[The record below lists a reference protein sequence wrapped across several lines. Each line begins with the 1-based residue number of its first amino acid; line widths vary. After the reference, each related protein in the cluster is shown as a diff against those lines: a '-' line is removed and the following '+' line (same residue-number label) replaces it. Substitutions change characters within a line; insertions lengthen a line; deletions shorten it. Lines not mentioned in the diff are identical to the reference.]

1 MWINN
6 ESQQTVAIYVTIEF
20 LTKKKLFIDGI
31 PRKLND
37 LNSLKMLIDRRSDT
51 GNQAFVLPLCEIGR
65 QYELHTEQ
73 INQNHGV

>member
-6 ESQQTVAIYVTIEF
+6 VSQQTVVIHGTIEF
-20 LTKKKLFIDGI
+20 LTKTKVFIGEI

-37 LNSLKMLIDRRSDT
+37 LNNLKMLIDRRSDI
-51 GNQAFVLPLCEIGR
+51 GNQAFVFPLCEIDR

-73 INQNHGV
+73 ISQNHGV